1 MEHVNSSSPVNRT
14 LGNDSCCDI
23 QDVPQTF
30 FITTYGLVF
39 LLGLVL
45 NGITFRVYFCQAQQH
60 PSSVTVYLKNLVAA
74 DFLLSLCLPLRI
86 ANYASGSVM
95 RRVYC
100 TFGASAFYLN
110 MYASILFMEYIAA
123 NRYLKIVR
131 PLENHALQTVR
142 SAHLV
147 SIATWS
153 VLVTTMCVYVT
164 LHLTTS
170 QDETQPCVS
179 LGCDAAHSPEVH
191 LFYKIIHS
199 FLAVIFLFVLVSLVL
214 LYRGTCWR
222 VEQAQ
227 RARRTACRKLSRS
240 KSNMRVLVG
249 VFCVCFVP
257 YHLVRLPY
265 ALLRLRRR
273 CEWARLFYFL
283 KEGTVLLSVLNACLD
298 PFIYFIFSKAFREQL
313 GFGRASNVTLTQLEK
328 RGASNVTQTQL
339 EKRGASNVTQTQ
351 LEMRGASNVTL
362 TQLEMRRASN
372 VTQTQ
377 LEMRRN
383 SESLLELQRTE
394 KTIVTTSRRTSVI

>member
-1 MEHVNSSSPVNRT
+1 MEHVNSSSPVNST

-45 NGITFRVYFCQAQQH
+45 NGITVRVYFCQAQRR
-60 PSSVTVYLKNLVAA
+60 PSSVTVYLKNLVVA
-74 DFLLSLCLPLRI
+74 DFLLSLCIPLRI
-86 ANYASGSVM
+86 ANYASRSVM

-100 TFGASAFYLN
+100 SFGASAFYLN
-110 MYASILFMEYIAA
+110 MYASILFMDYIAA

-131 PLENHALQTVR
+131 PLENHSFQTVR

-153 VLVTTMCVYVT
+153 VLVTMMCIYVT
-164 LHLTTS
+164 LHLVTS
-170 QDETQPCVS
+170 QDETQPCMA
-179 LGCDAAHSPEVH
+179 LGCDTTHSPEMH

-199 FLAVIFLFVLVSLVL
+199 SLAAIFLFVLVSLVL

-222 VEQAQ
+222 LEQAQ

-240 KSNMRVLVG
+240 RSNMRVLVG

-257 YHLVRLPY
+257 YHLVRVPY
-265 ALLRLRRR
+265 ALFKRR

-313 GFGRASNVTLTQLEK
+313 GVG
-328 RGASNVTQTQL
+328 
-339 EKRGASNVTQTQ
+339 GASNVTQTQ
-351 LEMRGASNVTL
+351 LEMRGASNVTQ

-383 SESLLELQRTE
+383 SEGLLGLQRTE